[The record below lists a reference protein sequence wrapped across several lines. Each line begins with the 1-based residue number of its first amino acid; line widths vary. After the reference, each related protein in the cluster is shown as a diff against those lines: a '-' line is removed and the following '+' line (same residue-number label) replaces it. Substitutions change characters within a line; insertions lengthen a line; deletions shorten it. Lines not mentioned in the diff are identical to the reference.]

1 MVQSRHTHPYLPQRV
16 AVSSVS
22 VLSRFVRT
30 HPGCRVVDEYRSQL
44 EDLFLLRNPRYRFFK
59 NYQDDFE
66 EFVREH
72 GGDRDDLI
80 LSGEWFYYP
89 WLNSI
94 VHVLPDSDYQEMRM
108 GRNRNLIQ
116 HDEQRS
122 YYDAIVAI
130 DGMSVG
136 SHVALT
142 LAMTGGARH
151 IKIADMDTISG
162 SNLNRIRTG
171 IPSVGVHKAVLVAR
185 SIYEINPYAM
195 VEVYD
200 RGITAENIE
209 QFLLNPRV
217 DVLVEEAD
225 NPWVKLRLREIA
237 RANRIPVVMAADNG
251 DGIIADVERFDV
263 TPSYPVLHGIMGNLT
278 SSQLRDVAAPDLPKI
293 IARMAGANIAHLR
306 MIESVAQVGISIYS
320 WPQLG
325 TAATLCGSVLSYLV
339 RNIVLKNSAMRS
351 GRFEVNPDAI
361 FLHGYSSVSQ
371 TEIRNRKRAR
381 LLKRLG

>member
-1 MVQSRHTHPYLPQRV
+1 MTRSQSTSSYLPQRIRISR
-16 AVSSVS
+16 AS
-22 VLSRFVRT
+22 VLSRFVQS

-59 NYQDDFE
+59 DYGDVFR
-66 EFVREH
+66 EFVH
-72 GGDRDDLI
+72 GYGTNDAELL

-89 WLNSI
+89 WLNAI
-94 VHVLPDSDYQEMRM
+94 VHVLSDSEYQEMRM

-116 HDEQRS
+116 QSEQQR
-122 YYDAIVAI
+122 YYDAVVAI

-171 IPSVGVHKAVLVAR
+171 IPSVGVHKAILVAR
-185 SIYEINPYAM
+185 SIYEMNPYAT

-200 RGITAENIE
+200 HGITPENIE
-209 QFLLNPRV
+209 KFMLTPRI

-225 NPWVKLRLREIA
+225 TPWVKLRLREIA
-237 RANRIPVVMAADNG
+237 RANHIPVVMAADNG
-251 DGIIADVERFDV
+251 DGIIADVERFD
-263 TPSYPVLHGIMGNLT
+263 TRPSYPILHGIMGNLT
-278 SSQLRDVAAPDLPKI
+278 SEQLRTVAPSDLPKV
-293 IARMAGANIAHLR
+293 IARMAGADIAHLR
-306 MIESVAQVGISIYS
+306 MIESVAHVGKSIYS

-325 TAATLCGSVLSYLV
+325 TAATLCGAVLSYLV
-339 RNIVLKNSAMRS
+339 RHIVLKNSAIRS

-361 FLHGYSSVSQ
+361 FLHGYTSASQ
-371 TEIRNRKRAR
+371 TSARNKQRIK